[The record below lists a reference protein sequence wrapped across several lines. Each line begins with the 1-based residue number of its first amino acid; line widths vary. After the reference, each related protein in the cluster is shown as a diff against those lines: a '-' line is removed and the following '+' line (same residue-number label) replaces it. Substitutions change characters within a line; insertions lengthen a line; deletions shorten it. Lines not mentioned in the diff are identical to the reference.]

1 MRLISLSQ
9 YPDFL
14 NMTGASINE
23 YENLVTIQEN
33 MEPEPH
39 HANAYL
45 ALYRLYENRGDR
57 GNAEDALQQGLEQ
70 FPSNNDLVEQ
80 WNSVSTLNIP

>member
-23 YENLVTIQEN
+23 YENLVTIQESMDPQPN
-33 MEPEPH
+33 
-39 HANAYL
+39 HAR
-45 ALYRLYENRGDR
+45 YRSGI
-57 GNAEDALQQGLEQ
+57 
-70 FPSNNDLVEQ
+70 
-80 WNSVSTLNIP
+80 VSPV